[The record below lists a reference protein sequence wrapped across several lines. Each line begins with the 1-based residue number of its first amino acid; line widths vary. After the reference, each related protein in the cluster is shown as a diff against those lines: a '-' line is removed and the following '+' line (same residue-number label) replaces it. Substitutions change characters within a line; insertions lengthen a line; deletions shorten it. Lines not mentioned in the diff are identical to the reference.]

1 MAFAEQAQ
9 VNDIGTVFRVTVY
22 DTTST
27 GGTTVADISLATTK
41 QFTFKRPD
49 GTTFDRTAVFT
60 PVSEGGAGSPGTDGN
75 IQYLSVDGDLDVAG
89 TWHLQAYVVT
99 PAGNWK
105 TDVGHFK
112 VYENL

>member
-1 MAFAEQAQ
+1 MAFVEQSH

-27 GGTTVADISLATTK
+27 GGTTVADIRLATTK

-49 GTTFDRTAVFT
+49 GTTFDRVAVFT
-60 PVSEGGAGSPGTDGN
+60 SDGSDGN
-75 IQYLSVDGDLDVAG
+75 IQYISVDGDLNIAG

-105 TDVGHFK
+105 TEVGHLK

>member
-1 MAFAEQAQ
+1 MAFVEQAH

-27 GGTTVADISLATTK
+27 GGTTVADISLASTK

-49 GTTFDRTAVFT
+49 GTTFDRAAVFT
-60 PVSEGGAGSPGTDGN
+60 AGGSDGN
-75 IQYLSVDGDLDVAG
+75 IQYLSVDGDLNVAG

-99 PAGNWK
+99 PAGSWK
-105 TDVGHFK
+105 TGAGHFR

>member
-1 MAFAEQAQ
+1 MAFVEQAH
-9 VNDIGTVFRVTVY
+9 VNDIGTIFRVTVY

-27 GGTTVADISLATTK
+27 GGTTVADISTATTK

-49 GTTFDRTAVFT
+49 GTTFDRVAVFT
-60 PVSEGGAGSPGTDGN
+60 TDGTDGN
-75 IQYLSVDGDLDVAG
+75 IQYLSVDGDLNVAG
-89 TWHLQAYVVT
+89 TWHLQAYVAT
-99 PAGNWK
+99 AAGNWK

>member
-1 MAFAEQAQ
+1 MAFVEQSH

-49 GTTFDRTAVFT
+49 GTTFDRVAVFT
-60 PVSEGGAGSPGTDGN
+60 SDGSDGN
-75 IQYLSVDGDLDVAG
+75 IQYISVDGDLNIAG

-105 TDVGHFK
+105 TEVGHLK

>member
-1 MAFAEQAQ
+1 MAFVEQSH

-49 GTTFDRTAVFT
+49 GTTFDRVAVFT
-60 PVSEGGAGSPGTDGN
+60 SDGSDGN
-75 IQYLSVDGDLDVAG
+75 IQYISVDGDLNIAG

-105 TDVGHFK
+105 TEVRHLK

>member
-1 MAFAEQAQ
+1 MAFVEQAH
-9 VNDIGTVFRVTVY
+9 VNDIGTIFRVTVY

-49 GTTFDRTAVFT
+49 GTTFDRVAVFT
-60 PVSEGGAGSPGTDGN
+60 VDGSDGN

-89 TWHLQAYVVT
+89 TWHLQAYVAT
-99 PAGNWK
+99 SAGNWK